1 MLLLDVTVDNRLA
14 ICEIDFTLSMRQVM
28 LTIKGSKL
36 FSRINNVTIAA
47 RRCAFWH
54 FCEINF
60 RG

>member
-47 RRCAFWH
+47 RRCAFLA
-54 FCEINF
+54 FL
-60 RG
+60 